1 MVLLWGTCEGAHC
14 VSVRICFWTP
24 FLILAQSLVFCFM
37 NSISFISCSLI
48 LLRLFLSWN
57 LIIIEITLTLLL
69 KCFLM
74 CLLFMMVSH
83 YLHTLQYISWIKW
96 MICLR
101 NYLIYVLPSCSS
113 TIVRIASSSLEYSPL
128 CLSTSLFSCH
138 YID

>member
-24 FLILAQSLVFCFM
+24 VLILAQSLVFCFM
-37 NSISFISCSLI
+37 NSISLISCSLI

-83 YLHTLQYISWIKW
+83 CLHTLQYISWIKW
-96 MICLR
+96 MICLG

-113 TIVRIASSSLEYSPL
+113 TVVSIASSSLEYSPL
-128 CLSTSLFSCH
+128 CLSTSLFLLF
-138 YID
+138 